1 MQSFCRAQGMWLEA
15 SDISQSYINH
25 DHYPA
30 AFLLDWQQAG
40 QERH

>member
-1 MQSFCRAQGMWLEA
+1 MWLEA

-30 AFLLDWQQAG
+30 AFLLDWQQA
-40 QERH
+40 